1 MRRVGQ
7 KEVSYY
13 LKNTWYVAA
22 WADEL
27 GRQPLGRK
35 LLGQD
40 VAIYRKQDGRPVAI
54 GNRCPHRFA
63 PLSMGKLV
71 GDCIECAYHG
81 LQFDG
86 AGNCVV
92 NPHGDKAIPPR
103 ARVPSFCVEERN
115 GLIWIWGG
123 DPEAVD
129 LDAIPDLD
137 YLDDPETKTVSGSL
151 HVEANYQLYIDN
163 LMDLSHAQ
171 FAHGDQLGVRNYH
184 NAELDVSEA
193 EEKVRAVLRI
203 PDSEVPPAIRSMTE
217 QPDIKG
223 NFILEANWQ
232 IPSIVTNHIQFL
244 QGSGEVVFR
253 SFGTHILTPE
263 TEHRA
268 HYFYGLT
275 RRHLLD
281 DPNVDESV
289 RAWHLRG
296 FSEQD
301 KPIIEAAARM
311 MDGETDPVAMT
322 RAPLPTDAGNVRAR
336 RILKKRI
343 AAEAS

>member
-1 MRRVGQ
+1 M
-7 KEVSYY
+7 SYY
-13 LKNTWYVAA
+13 LKNAWYVAA
-22 WADEL
+22 WADEV
-27 GRQPLGRK
+27 GRQPLRRK
-35 LLGQD
+35 LLDQD
-40 VAIYRKQDGRPVAI
+40 LAIFRKQDGQPVAI

-63 PLSMGKLV
+63 PLSMGKLI
-71 GDCIECAYHG
+71 GDCIECPYHG

-86 AGNCVV
+86 SGNCVV
-92 NPHGDKAIPPR
+92 NPHGNKAIPPK
-103 ARVPSFCVEERN
+103 AQVPSFCVGERN

-123 DPEAVD
+123 DREAAD
-129 LDAIPDLD
+129 LDAIPELG

-163 LMDLSHAQ
+163 LVDLSHAQ
-171 FAHGDQLGVRNYH
+171 FAHGDQLGVENYY

-193 EEKVRAVLRI
+193 QEKVRVVLTI
-203 PDSEVPPAIRSMTE
+203 PNSELPPAIRTMSEEPNIT
-217 QPDIKG
+217 G

-244 QGSGEVVFR
+244 QASGDAVFR

-263 TEHRA
+263 TEHTA

-281 DPNVDESV
+281 DPSVDESV
-289 RAWHLRG
+289 KGWHLRG

-311 MDGETDPVAMT
+311 MGGETDPVGMT
-322 RAPLPTDAGNVRAR
+322 NAPLPTDGGNVRAR